1 MQQQHSCLVQFAS
14 GICQRLND
22 PFQGAT
28 LIVQSFPWS
37 PDVLS
42 IINAMAEQDG
52 EPRTGTAFTAIL
64 GVWSRTLN
72 VLYVIKAMAKQDG
85 GTTPITPATGAH
97 FNTLVVYNFFR
108 LLKCCQSSMPWHS
121 RAG

>member
-22 PFQGAT
+22 PFQGAN

-42 IINAMAEQDG
+42 IVNAMAEQDG
-52 EPRTGTAFTAIL
+52 EPGTG
-64 GVWSRTLN
+64 
-72 VLYVIKAMAKQDG
+72 
-85 GTTPITPATGAH
+85 
-97 FNTLVVYNFFR
+97 NTLLQN
-108 LLKCCQSSMPWHS
+108 H
-121 RAG
+121 

>member
-1 MQQQHSCLVQFAS
+1 MEAHNKLRHNMQQQHSCLVQFAS

-52 EPRTGTAFTAIL
+52 EPRTGSAFIPML
-64 GVWSRTLN
+64 GACSRMR
-72 VLYVIKAMAKQDG
+72 KAS
-85 GTTPITPATGAH
+85 PP
-97 FNTLVVYNFFR
+97 
-108 LLKCCQSSMPWHS
+108 S
-121 RAG
+121 

>member
-1 MQQQHSCLVQFAS
+1 MIDTFQCHRFFQSLEAHNKLRHNMQQQHSCLVQFAS

-52 EPRTGTAFTAIL
+52 EPRTG
-64 GVWSRTLN
+64 
-72 VLYVIKAMAKQDG
+72 KAS
-85 GTTPITPATGAH
+85 TTMPGA
-97 FNTLVVYNFFR
+97 
-108 LLKCCQSSMPWHS
+108 
-121 RAG
+121 